1 MRVNDLIKWKRAL
14 NEIKFKHIELD
25 LVKETC
31 DSHGPQFQMF
41 LEDYCANNGIDL
53 RKLNKEKA
61 ARTPPSK
68 KEVVPK
74 KRRLPENTE
83 KGGHM
88 VVSENHYTEDAPPV
102 KPIFAEKKDVDQI
115 AVVFKNLFKKLAMF
129 LHPDRSAGLTDE
141 EKQDRLSMF
150 KEAKQALA
158 DKRYFVLLEM
168 SEKFNIRMPK
178 NYKQQTRWMKAKI
191 IQLDQEIQSQKHT
204 YNYVFSECETTEEK
218 ERIVKNFLRQIF
230 QI

>member
-1 MRVNDLIKWKRAL
+1 MRVNDLLKWKRAL
-14 NEIKFKHIELD
+14 NEIKFKHNELD
-25 LVKETC
+25 LVKEMC

-41 LEDYCANNGIDL
+41 LEEYCAKNSIDL
-53 RKLNKEKA
+53 QKLNREKSIREA
-61 ARTPPSK
+61 PKK
-68 KEVVPK
+68 KETIAK
-74 KRRLPENTE
+74 ERR
-83 KGGHM
+83 
-88 VVSENHYTEDAPPV
+88 
-102 KPIFAEKKDVDQI
+102 IFAEKKDVDQI
-115 AVVFKNLFKKLAMF
+115 AIIFKNLFKKLAMF
-129 LHPDRSAGLTDE
+129 LHPDLSVGLTEE

-168 SEKFNIRMPK
+168 SERFKIRMPK
-178 NYKQQTRWMKAKI
+178 NYKQQTRWMKARI

-204 YNYVFSECETTEEK
+204 YNYVYAECETTEEK

>member
-1 MRVNDLIKWKRAL
+1 MRVNDLLKWKRAL
-14 NEIKFKHIELD
+14 NEIKFKHNELD
-25 LVKETC
+25 LVKEMC

-41 LEDYCANNGIDL
+41 LEEYCAKNSIDL
-53 RKLNKEKA
+53 QKLNREKSIREA
-61 ARTPPSK
+61 PKK
-68 KEVVPK
+68 KETIAK
-74 KRRLPENTE
+74 ERRISADSE
-83 KGGHM
+83 KSGDM
-88 VVSENHYTEDAPPV
+88 VISQNHYTEKAPVV

-115 AVVFKNLFKKLAMF
+115 AIIFKNLFKKLAMF
-129 LHPDRSAGLTDE
+129 LHPDLSVGLTEE

-168 SEKFNIRMPK
+168 SERFKIRMPK
-178 NYKQQTRWMKAKI
+178 NYKQQTRWMKARI

-204 YNYVFSECETTEEK
+204 YNYVYDECETTEEK

>member
-1 MRVNDLIKWKRAL
+1 
-14 NEIKFKHIELD
+14 
-25 LVKETC
+25 
-31 DSHGPQFQMF
+31 
-41 LEDYCANNGIDL
+41 
-53 RKLNKEKA
+53 
-61 ARTPPSK
+61 
-68 KEVVPK
+68 
-74 KRRLPENTE
+74 
-83 KGGHM
+83 M

-230 QI
+230 KI

>member
-1 MRVNDLIKWKRAL
+1 MRVNDLLKWKRAL
-14 NEIKFKHIELD
+14 NEIKFKHNELD
-25 LVKETC
+25 LVKEMC

-41 LEDYCANNGIDL
+41 LEEYCAKNSIDL
-53 RKLNKEKA
+53 QKLNREKSIREA
-61 ARTPPSK
+61 PKK
-68 KEVVPK
+68 KETIAK
-74 KRRLPENTE
+74 ERRI
-83 KGGHM
+83 
-88 VVSENHYTEDAPPV
+88 S
-102 KPIFAEKKDVDQI
+102 AEKKDVDQI
-115 AVVFKNLFKKLAMF
+115 AIIFKNLFKKLAMF
-129 LHPDRSAGLTDE
+129 LHPDLSVGLTEE

-168 SEKFNIRMPK
+168 SERFKIRMPK
-178 NYKQQTRWMKAKI
+178 NYKQQTRWMKARI

-204 YNYVFSECETTEEK
+204 YNYVYAECETTEEK